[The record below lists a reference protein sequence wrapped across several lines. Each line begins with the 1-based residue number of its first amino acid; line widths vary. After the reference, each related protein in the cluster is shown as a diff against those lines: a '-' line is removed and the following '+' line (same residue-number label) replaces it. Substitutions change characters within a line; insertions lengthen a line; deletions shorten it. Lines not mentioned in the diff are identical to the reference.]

1 MGNRIVRIILGIVIG
16 IGALAAIYF
25 FALPGSVKHPIEEFI
40 QKTFSKDTYAVA
52 EYYQKQEVPRR
63 EINFGDM
70 IANCGGGSS
79 AWVVET
85 IDESEDKSSGTYD
98 VHAYSYKVDISME
111 HENGQENAYNYTQA
125 DLEIRFTV
133 NKKGNEYVTT
143 SYNVYVGEDLM
154 NDFYKEQALDS
165 LAAKAKSKI
174 ANDAEQAKKDAAT
187 ENK

>member
-16 IGALAAIYF
+16 IGALVAIYF

-79 AWVVET
+79 AWVVENLQ
-85 IDESEDKSSGTYD
+85 ESDDKKNGQYT
-98 VHAYSYKVDISME
+98 VHAYAYKVDVSME
-111 HENGQENAYNYTQA
+111 HENGQENAYSFTQCEV
-125 DLEIRFTV
+125 EIRFEV
-133 NKKGNEYVTT
+133 KKQDGEYITT
-143 SYNVYVGEDLM
+143 SYAVYLNEEFM
-154 NDFYKEQALDS
+154 NDFYKDQALDS
-165 LAAKAKSKI
+165 LAGKAKANI
-174 ANDAEQAKKDAAT
+174 ANAAEREKKEAAT
-187 ENK
+187 AEK